1 MKLQS
6 VSTCHS
12 CPPVSL
18 RSFDPRRNGAVL
30 ILKSSNSSIRF
41 SIKGRFRK
49 GRAMAYLPN
58 SDASTPIPDLK
69 TSNGVP
75 SPEASP
81 RPGMVGI
88 EPLRGK
94 PGYVSFSGLSYQMLE
109 ESELVSSPFKE
120 DARSFVWVVG
130 PVALIS
136 SLLLPQLFLG
146 NAIDA
151 FLQDPILAEIVTLL
165 SSEIIFYFGLATFL
179 SVTNHVQQPYLE
191 FSSKRWSLITGLRG
205 YLTSAFFTMGLK
217 VLAPLFA
224 VLCFWPPLGLASV
237 IAVAPFLLGCAVQ
250 CAFEM
255 YLEQHRSSCW
265 PLLPI
270 IFEVYRL
277 YQLNR
282 GAHFLE
288 KLLFSMRNAAVTP
301 AMVERS
307 GALLS
312 MVMVFQLLGIVC
324 LWSLTTFLLRLFPSR
339 PVAENY

>member
-6 VSTCHS
+6 VCTCHS

-18 RSFDPRRNGAVL
+18 RSFDPRRNGVVL

-41 SIKGRFRK
+41 SIKGRRRR
-49 GRAMAYLPN
+49 GSTVAYLPN
-58 SDASTPIPDLK
+58 SNASNPIPDLK

-75 SPEASP
+75 SPETSP
-81 RPGMVGI
+81 RPMVGM

-109 ESELVSSPFKE
+109 ESELVSSPFK
-120 DARSFVWVVG
+120 DNGRSFMWVAG

-136 SLLLPQLFLG
+136 SLLLPQLFLS
-146 NAIDA
+146 NAIEA
-151 FLQDPILAEIVTLL
+151 LLQDPILAEIVTSL
-165 SSEIIFYFGLATFL
+165 SSEVIFYSGLATFL

-191 FSSKRWSLITGLRG
+191 YSSKRWSLITGLRG
-205 YLTSAFFTMGLK
+205 YLSSAFFTMGLK
-217 VLAPLFA
+217 VFAPLFA

-250 CAFEM
+250 YGFEM
-255 YLEQHRSSCW
+255 YLEQRRSSCW

-277 YQLNR
+277 YQLNK

-288 KLLFSMRNAAVTP
+288 RLLFSMRNAAMTP
-301 AMVERS
+301 AMVETS

-312 MVMVFQLLGIVC
+312 MVMVLQLLGIVC